1 MTIRKLPDQPG
12 FMIRRLQQVAISLF
26 HETLETAEI
35 TPVQYT
41 ILQIL
46 AQNRQ
51 LDQTA
56 IAALAYLDASTTGD
70 VLRRLE
76 KRNLVRRT
84 VKETDRRSKAVD
96 ITEEG
101 TSLLARIRDRI
112 LESQTYLLSPLN
124 PDEQAN
130 FLDYIGRILAFH
142 EPQGEADYP
151 TSPWQRG
158 A

>member
-46 AQNRQ
+46 SQNRQ

-76 KRNLVRRT
+76 KRDLVCRT
-84 VKETDRRSKAVD
+84 VKETDRRSRVVD
-96 ITEEG
+96 ITEDG
-101 TSLLARIRDRI
+101 TDLLTRLRGRIT
-112 LESQTYLLSPLN
+112 ESQHYLLSPLTAQ
-124 PDEQAN
+124 EQTD
-130 FLDYIGRILAFH
+130 FLDYVTRILAFH

>member
-76 KRNLVRRT
+76 KRGLVCRT

-96 ITEEG
+96 ITEDG
-101 TSLLARIRDRI
+101 NSLLSRIRDRI
-112 LESQTYLLSPLN
+112 VLFSSSCALR
-124 PDEQAN
+124 
-130 FLDYIGRILAFH
+130 GRRAKRCVAAAGSSTNAAHSARSFSLGH
-142 EPQGEADYP
+142 PMH
-151 TSPWQRG
+151 
-158 A
+158 